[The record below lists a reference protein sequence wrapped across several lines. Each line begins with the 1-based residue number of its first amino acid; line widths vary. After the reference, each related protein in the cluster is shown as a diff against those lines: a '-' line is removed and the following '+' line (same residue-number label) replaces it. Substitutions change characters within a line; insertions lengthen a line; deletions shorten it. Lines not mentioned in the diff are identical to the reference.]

1 MQENISAAPK
11 ERAGLS
17 LLRLDHWRVG
27 HRLIALVVAIA
38 LPLNLLIIAVI
49 ASLASSSI
57 ELQRTSILYTT
68 RSVASGVDAQLAK
81 YMAIAA
87 DLQRSPAL
95 MADDLAAFEAE
106 ARQALTAVPDAWI
119 VVADAAAHSWSTDR
133 RRPGGPCRAATRKHC
148 RPRSVCSGLGTLP
161 SPTSGAV
168 QRSMIGL
175 HRWKRPFSR
184 MASRFEPCP

>member
-1 MQENISAAPK
+1 MQENLATTPK
-11 ERAGLS
+11 ERAGLA
-17 LLRLDHWRVG
+17 LLRLDRWRIG

-57 ELQRTSILYTT
+57 ELQRTSLLYVA

-95 MADDLAAFEAE
+95 MRDDLAAFEAC
-106 ARQALTAVPDAWI
+106 VG
-119 VVADAAAHSWSTDR
+119 AAAER
-133 RRPGGPCRAATRKHC
+133 
-148 RPRSVCSGLGTLP
+148 L
-161 SPTSGAV
+161 
-168 QRSMIGL
+168 
-175 HRWKRPFSR
+175 
-184 MASRFEPCP
+184 ASAPMKG